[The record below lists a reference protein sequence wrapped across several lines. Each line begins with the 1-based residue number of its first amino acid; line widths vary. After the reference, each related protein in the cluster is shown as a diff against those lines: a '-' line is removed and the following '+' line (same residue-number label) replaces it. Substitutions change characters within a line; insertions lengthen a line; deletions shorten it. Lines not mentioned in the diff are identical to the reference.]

1 MIEALLLNTIKSLIV
16 SNVQSLA
23 ADHVQEAIDS
33 NFSEDQKAAL
43 DAVVDQM
50 PDNDFKSFAQMIN

>member
-1 MIEALLLNTIKSLIV
+1 MIKALLLNTIKSLIV

-50 PDNDFKSFAQMIN
+50 PDNDFKSFAQMIK